1 MKDLNSPPQLNSLRG
16 RIFTLDKCTTARI
29 TPVNESSTFH
39 GAGRD
44 AESAKKTILDKNEL
58 SKRILGTAIEVLIVR
73 REATVVFLPFKP
85 LAYFASLR

>member
-1 MKDLNSPPQLNSLRG
+1 MKNEKTGVRSQNLEERKDLKYR
-16 RIFTLDKCTTARI
+16 
-29 TPVNESSTFH
+29 
-39 GAGRD
+39 RD
-44 AESAKKTILDKNEL
+44 AESAKKTILDINEL